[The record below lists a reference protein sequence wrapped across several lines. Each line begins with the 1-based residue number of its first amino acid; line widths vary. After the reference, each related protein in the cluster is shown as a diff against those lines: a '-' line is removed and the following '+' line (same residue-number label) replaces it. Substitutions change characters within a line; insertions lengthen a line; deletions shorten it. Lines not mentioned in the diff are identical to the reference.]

1 MNPSLNKSHR
11 LIQSLGYDNESSMQA
26 LTEINAQ
33 HNQLYGLR
41 KNIENCR
48 KCPLSKTCSPVA
60 GMQFIDSDIMIVGE
74 VPSQE
79 DVDMGIPFAG
89 VGGFIL
95 TIILNKLGVKRDS
108 LYLTNMV
115 KCNKVEGKVTLE
127 EAEQCL
133 HHLYNE
139 IAIVKPKVIVTLG
152 EAPLRVLSDNS
163 LSLDEQRGKWFTT
176 ETSLNIPVIPTYHP
190 TYLATL
196 TGKQL
201 VQTKKLMWA
210 DLQEAFTNVGL
221 LK

>member
-1 MNPSLNKSHR
+1 MNPSLNKSHK
-11 LIQSLGYDNESSMQA
+11 IVQALGYDNESSLQA

-41 KNIENCR
+41 KSIENCTS
-48 KCPLSKTCSPVA
+48 CPLSETCSPVA
-60 GMQFIDSDIMIVGE
+60 GMQFINSDIMIVGE

-115 KCNKVEGKVTLE
+115 KCNKAEGKVTLE

-139 IAIVKPKVIVTLG
+139 LAIVKPKLIVTLG
-152 EAPLRVLSDNS
+152 EAPLRVLSENS
-163 LSLDEQRGKWFTT
+163 LSLGEQRGKLFTT
-176 ETSLNIPVIPTYHP
+176 ETSLNIPVMPTYHP
-190 TYLATL
+190 TYLAGL
-196 TGKQL
+196 KGAEL
-201 VQTKKLMWA
+201 VKIKKLMWA
-210 DLQEAFTNVGL
+210 DLQKAFIHVGL
-221 LK
+221 LQ